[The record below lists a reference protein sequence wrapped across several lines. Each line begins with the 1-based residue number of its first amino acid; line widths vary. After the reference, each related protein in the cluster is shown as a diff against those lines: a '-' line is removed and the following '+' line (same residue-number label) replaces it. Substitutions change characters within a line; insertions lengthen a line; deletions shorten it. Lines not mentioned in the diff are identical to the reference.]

1 MKHGYQ
7 NGILTTFVELSE
19 VKLGQFAGISPI
31 WPISGFW
38 SGELGLISQIL

>member
-1 MKHGYQ
+1 MEHGYQ

-31 WPISGFW
+31 WPISDFGVGNW
-38 SGELGLISQIL
+38 G